1 MVSEQKTELLLSTLT
16 SPTCPMMPMLYVR
29 FGPLL
34 WNQWNIL
41 RDTWS
46 QCTKVLV
53 FTVLNVERSVYLKFF
68 WMKTYRIYFHVI
80 RQKNLDSSHVIW
92 LGNKWQWHCLYRS
105 WLKLPDFPPFSR
117 IVQESAFYIE
127 VHKLSDTLHTISTGL
142 ERKYVLDKQLLSILD
157 AVFID
162 DYWQTVQRVHNTS

>member
-1 MVSEQKTELLLSTLT
+1 MSSWEKPCPQLDLLSCWPRQVEEVIIIPIRDKTRDPSLAAIGFRT
-16 SPTCPMMPMLYVR
+16 ENGVTVINIDKSNMSKMPMLYVR
-29 FGPLL
+29 FVPLL

-46 QCTKVLV
+46 QCTEVLV

-92 LGNKWQWHCLYRS
+92 LGNKWQWIDGQWSGLC
-105 WLKLPDFPPFSR
+105 K
-117 IVQESAFYIE
+117 E
-127 VHKLSDTLHTISTGL
+127 VEL
-142 ERKYVLDKQLLSILD
+142 
-157 AVFID
+157 
-162 DYWQTVQRVHNTS
+162 W

>member
-16 SPTCPMMPMLYVR
+16 SPTCPTMPMLYVR
-29 FGPLL
+29 FVPLL

-46 QCTKVLV
+46 QCTEVLV
-53 FTVLNVERSVYLKFF
+53 FIVLNEERSIYFKFF
-68 WMKTYRIYFHVI
+68 WRKTYRIYFHVI

-105 WLKLPDFPPFSR
+105 WLKLPDFPPFSC
-117 IVQESAFYIE
+117 IALESAFYIE

-142 ERKYVLDKQLLSILD
+142 ERKYVLDKQLCIINSWCSIHWWLLT
-157 AVFID
+157 
-162 DYWQTVQRVHNTS
+162 DYSMCA